1 MTFGLFN
8 MRNAEQ
14 KVVTSTYLREMRT
27 FLVTRVPYAF
37 LNLHDSFHITRLLP
51 RFNGNT
57 LHLNFCPPRGSL
69 FSLAKDFVKNLDQRM
84 NISTNSE

>member
-1 MTFGLFN
+1 
-8 MRNAEQ
+8 MRNAGQ
-14 KVVTSTYLREMRT
+14 KVVTSTYLPEMRS

-57 LHLNFCPPRGSL
+57 LYLNFCPPRCSL
-69 FSLAKDFVKNLDQRM
+69 LFQKNLLNLIQD
-84 NISTNSE
+84 

>member
-1 MTFGLFN
+1 
-8 MRNAEQ
+8 MRSAGQ

-27 FLVTRVPYAF
+27 FLVTRVPYTF

-69 FSLAKDFVKNLDQRM
+69 FSFAEDFVKNLDQKM
-84 NISTNSE
+84 VF